1 MNPKIYSLFLA
12 VSLTLIIGFNL
23 PPIIDQFLDN
33 SLSTIT
39 ILDRPLL
46 LEALK
51 DVQSKGLQMGIHG
64 WRHEDYSAITPQEA
78 KEAVNKAIFV
88 FHEAG
93 LVPVDFLDPYL
104 SLTAA
109 PSAVKDA
116 INSTGINIDSSLDDS
131 RFYQYGWN
139 WRNMEN
145 SNDPRF
151 SEERQRIINEK
162 PTAILLHV
170 QDWNPLLKNLI
181 CSYLAKTN
189 ETNIFIRI
197 DDIEVNTPPEK
208 IYDTGILLQYPS
220 VGHVIL
226 GVIPAGYLKGEDVA
240 FYGLSASSIF
250 NGYWWFYMLSAF
262 LPSSFFVSWRL
273 IASKKKKK
281 EGIQPSPVCQEQESM
296 SVSIIIP
303 AYNEDQH
310 IAECLEAI
318 AGQDFRGKMEVIV
331 VDDGSTDSTGQ
342 IALRYPVTLA
352 HLKKNLGKANALNIG
367 IKKAKGDIII
377 FSDSDSWLSSNAVS
391 SLVRC
396 LRDHLDVH
404 AVAGSVQIE
413 HCSSQNKNNL
423 LKYFQIIEYQI
434 EQDINRFL
442 QSLGGKVLICPG
454 PIFAVRRQVI
464 DKLQFSDQTI
474 VEDADFTINALKK
487 DMKVMQEPQAK
498 AYTCAPES
506 IHKWFVQRK
515 RWWYGNLQ
523 LWDMHNDWAKRNPWM
538 ILSYLGFVSSII
550 SMILLLIIPFLL
562 INFQNLWLV
571 LLRSIAY
578 IIVPL
583 ILSCSIMAPF
593 FRNDRKLLPILLPYC
608 LIYSAMKIFVV
619 SYIYIC
625 YLSGRGIDIKF
636 GPRVLRVR

>member
-33 SLSTIT
+33 GLSTIT

-318 AGQDFRGKMEVIV
+318 ACQDFRGKMEVIV

-352 HLKKNLGKANALNIG
+352 HLEKNLGKANALNIG

-377 FSDSDSWLSSNAVS
+377 FSDSDSWLSSDAVS

-396 LRDHLDVH
+396 LRDHPDVH